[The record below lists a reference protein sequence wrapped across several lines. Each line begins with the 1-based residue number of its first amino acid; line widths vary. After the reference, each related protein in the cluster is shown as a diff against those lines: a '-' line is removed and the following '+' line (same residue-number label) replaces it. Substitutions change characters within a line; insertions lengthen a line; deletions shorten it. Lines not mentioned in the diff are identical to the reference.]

1 MRFLG
6 WLFWAT
12 LSPIL
17 LLQLRGIGGPLEI
30 PGVEWGIVSYE
41 LAFTAERAREIL
53 TLWQTAGVTESARVS
68 LGVDGAF
75 LVAYPMLFFT
85 SIRLLRDY
93 IMLKTDPLGAIAR
106 VLSWSMLA
114 CIPLDALENV
124 LLWRMIATGPT
135 AAGALLAGLAASIK
149 FLLVLLGIAW
159 CLAVIGRRLTTR
171 TPAH

>member
-12 LSPIL
+12 LSLIL
-17 LLQLRGIGGPLEI
+17 LLQLRGIGAPLEMA
-30 PGVEWGIVSYE
+30 GAKWGIVSYE
-41 LAFTAERAREIL
+41 LAFTADRAREIL
-53 TLWQTAGVTESARVS
+53 TLWKNAGVLESARVS

-93 IMLKTDPLGAIAR
+93 VMRKTDPLGAMAR
-106 VLSWSMLA
+106 VLSLSMLA

-124 LLWRMIATGPT
+124 LLWHMIDTGT
-135 AAGALLAGLAASIK
+135 TDAGALLAGIAASTK
-149 FLLVLLGIAW
+149 FLLVLLGTAW
-159 CLAVIGRRLTTR
+159 CLAVIARRLTTR
-171 TPAH
+171 PAAH